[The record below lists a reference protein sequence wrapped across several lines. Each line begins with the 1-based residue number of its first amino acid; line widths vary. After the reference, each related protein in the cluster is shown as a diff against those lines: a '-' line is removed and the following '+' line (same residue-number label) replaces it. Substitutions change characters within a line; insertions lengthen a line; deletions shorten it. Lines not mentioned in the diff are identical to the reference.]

1 MQKAKWILGGIC
13 IFALALSLAAIRA
26 NAQNAPNFVGT
37 WDMTM
42 AAPEGGGGNGG
53 GGNGGGANRG
63 GGGGAQSLVIT
74 QEGDKYKVT
83 HKTRRGDVT
92 SDATVDGSSI
102 SWTEQREGR
111 DGNTMQISFKAT
123 VDGDSMKGTM
133 GGGRFNRDFTAKR
146 AGS

>member
-1 MQKAKWILGGIC
+1 MP
-13 IFALALSLAAIRA
+13 FA
-26 NAQNAPNFVGT
+26 GT

-42 AAPEGGGGNGG
+42 AAMQGGGGN
-53 GGNGGGANRG
+53 

-74 QEGDKYKVT
+74 QDGDKYKVT
-83 HKTRRGDVT
+83 HKTQRGDVT

-111 DGNTMQISFKAT
+111 NGNTMQMQFKAT

-133 GGGRFNRDFTAKR
+133 GGGRFSRDFTAKR
-146 AGS
+146 SGGGSSSS